1 MDLWQDRIRGLGAD
15 RHSKDDVDRETGAA
29 CTAFAWSA
37 LYGIA
42 IAGALIFGS
51 WQHKQP
57 ASVVAA
63 VTTNFEHSK

>member
-15 RHSKDDVDRETGAA
+15 RHSEDGIARETGAA
-29 CTAFAWSA
+29 CTATAWSA

-42 IAGALIFGS
+42 IAGALVFGS

-63 VTTNFEHSK
+63 VQINFEHSK